1 MDRSLYRTSNI
12 IIANFS
18 NNFNAVIEWYILFQR
33 KEVVLI
39 FKSVPNP
46 MSNNNILQLVLLY
59 LMTASCEQVA
69 NTPGEIHIIELTAPL
84 PPNLAYE

>member
-1 MDRSLYRTSNI
+1 
-12 IIANFS
+12 
-18 NNFNAVIEWYILFQR
+18 
-33 KEVVLI
+33 
-39 FKSVPNP
+39 